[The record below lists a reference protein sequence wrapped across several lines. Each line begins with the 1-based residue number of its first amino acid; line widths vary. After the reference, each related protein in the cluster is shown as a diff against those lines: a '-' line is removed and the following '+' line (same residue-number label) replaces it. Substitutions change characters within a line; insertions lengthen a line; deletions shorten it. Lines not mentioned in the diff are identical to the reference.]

1 MPILRLKLIIILCCH
16 CMHDCEAKL
25 FYIVDHMKCFIAV
38 YNFSVI
44 VSIDLFV
51 TLHLAPRQQAAKSF
65 HRV

>member
-1 MPILRLKLIIILCCH
+1 
-16 CMHDCEAKL
+16 MHDCEAKL